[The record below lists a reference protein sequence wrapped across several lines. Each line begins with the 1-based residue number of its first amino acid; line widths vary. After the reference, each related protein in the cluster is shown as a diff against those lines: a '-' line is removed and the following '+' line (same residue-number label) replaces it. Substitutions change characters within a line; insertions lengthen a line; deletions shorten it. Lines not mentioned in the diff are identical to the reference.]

1 MQTEAKF
8 WAIVPAAGAGRRM
21 GAVTPK
27 QYLVLGGK
35 TVIEHTLDTLL
46 SCQRLAGIILVLSPA
61 DERWAGIQQRYTR
74 QPLETVTGGA
84 ERCHSVLN
92 GLDQLVARGNDNDW
106 ALVHDAARP
115 CVRLEDIERLMSTLE
130 SSTEGGLLGVPVADT
145 MKRVDEDVCISGTVD
160 REGLW
165 HAYTPQMFRVGVLR
179 AALQQAI
186 SDGQQV
192 TDEAN
197 AMELAGYR
205 PRMVQGARDNIK
217 ITVPSDLALAA
228 FYLQSRST
236 SENRTGI

>member
-1 MQTEAKF
+1 MQNEPKF

-21 GAVTPK
+21 GADTPK
-27 QYLVLGGK
+27 QYLPLGGK

-46 SCQRLAGIILVLSPA
+46 SCQRLSGVILVLSPD
-61 DERWAGIQQRYTR
+61 DERWAGIQQRYTE
-74 QPLETVTGGA
+74 QPLETVTGGV

-92 GLDQLVARGNDNDW
+92 GLDQLVARGSDDDW

-115 CVRLEDIERLMSTLE
+115 CVRLEDIERLMATLE

-145 MKRVDEDVCISGTVD
+145 MKRVDKDVCISDTVD

-165 HAYTPQMFRVGVLR
+165 HAYTPQMFRVGILR

-228 FYLQSRST
+228 FYLHA
-236 SENRTGI
+236 GAPC